1 MDMLKKF
8 FPYSFGADSVKALVI
23 KIIILLVVGAVVGFV
38 IGLLAGIPIIGKLI
52 ALVGTLV
59 DLYVLVSIVLAV
71 LDYLKVLK

>member
-59 DLYVLVSIVLAV
+59 DLYVLAAIAVLV
-71 LDYLKVLK
+71 LDYTKVLK